1 MSRRV
6 PGAITGTG
14 SAGTG
19 SAGTGSAGTGPGSA
33 VPRLVTR
40 PLLVRFVS
48 VAGVSASFYLLLSS
62 VPLYARATGASAGL
76 AGLTTS
82 ALTLATVASYLVA
95 PRLMTRYGCRALLA
109 GGLLA
114 LGAPALLLAVSAN
127 IALIMAVCVIRG
139 AGFALTCVAGGSLT
153 VSLLPPRRRG
163 EGLALIGLVSGVPSV
178 AALPLGVWLAGHA
191 GYRPVFVAGG
201 LAALAGLA
209 SVPWLPR
216 SAGQSPGSGG
226 QSPGSAGQ
234 SPGSGGQSPRSA
246 GQSPGSGGQS
256 PGSAD
261 RAADRG
267 TGEPAERPAGIV
279 ATVRNPAL
287 LRPAVTFSATTMA
300 VGIIVTYLPLAAQA
314 HATAG
319 PDIAALALFSE
330 PAAAIGGRWL
340 AGRYGDRRGSA
351 RLLGPGVLIAA
362 AGMLALSLAAIPAV
376 MLAGATLFGLGFGVT
391 QNASQTVMYDR
402 VPESGYGVVS
412 AVWNLAYDGGMG
424 LGAAGFGVLVAHT
437 GYPAAF
443 ALAAATLPLI
453 LVAAGRGRTAAGLSR
468 RGPGNRGQDGAD
480 PSRRG
485 RDRGRHPPSGEADT
499 KDRSV

>member
-1 MSRRV
+1 V
-6 PGAITGTG
+6 
-14 SAGTG
+14 
-19 SAGTGSAGTGPGSA
+19 

-62 VPLYARATGASAGL
+62 VPLYARATGASAAL

-216 SAGQSPGSGG
+216 SAGRSLGSAGQSPGSAGRSPG
-226 QSPGSAGQ
+226 SAGRSPGSAGRSPGSAGRSPGSAGQ
-234 SPGSGGQSPRSA
+234 SPGSGGR
-246 GQSPGSGGQS
+246 S

-261 RAADRG
+261 RAAGRG
-267 TGEPAERPAGIV
+267 AGEPAERPAGIV
-279 ATVRNPAL
+279 GTVRNPAL

-485 RDRGRHPPSGEADT
+485 RDGGRHSPSSEADT
-499 KDRSV
+499 KDRSI

>member
-6 PGAITGTG
+6 PGAIT
-14 SAGTG
+14 GTG

-216 SAGQSPGSGG
+216 SAGQSPGSAGQFLG
-226 QSPGSAGQ
+226 SGDQSPGSAGQ
-234 SPGSGGQSPRSA
+234 SPGSADQAA
-246 GQSPGSGGQS
+246 G
-256 PGSAD
+256 
-261 RAADRG
+261 RG
-267 TGEPAERPAGIV
+267 AGEPAERPAGIV

-468 RGPGNRGQDGAD
+468 RGPGNRGHAAAD